1 MRDETRRMKTLRQSI
16 NLVMRAGRECH
27 ERMVVPVKRMMRLVV
42 MMYRGGRESATQS
55 GVTKRIRMKR
65 VVRAGRVVAD
75 VGVLCVLRKSV
86 REMKGSRRMLHRF
99 VSCWRVSTISSSD
112 LWCGDDDDASEGARL
127 CPLPSCFSPVR
138 EVEDSG
144 E

>member
-1 MRDETRRMKTLRQSI
+1 MKTLRQSI
-16 NLVMRAGRECH
+16 SLVTRAGRECH

-42 MMYRGGRESATQS
+42 MMYRGGRVSATQS
-55 GVTKRIRMKR
+55 GVTRRMRMKR

-86 REMKGSRRMLHRF
+86 REMKGLRRMLQRL
-99 VSCWRVSTISSSD
+99 VSCCRVSTISSRL
-112 LWCGDDDDASEGARL
+112 LWCGDEDASEGTRL
-127 CPLPSCFSPVR
+127 CPLGSRFSPVR
-138 EVEDSG
+138 EVEDRG